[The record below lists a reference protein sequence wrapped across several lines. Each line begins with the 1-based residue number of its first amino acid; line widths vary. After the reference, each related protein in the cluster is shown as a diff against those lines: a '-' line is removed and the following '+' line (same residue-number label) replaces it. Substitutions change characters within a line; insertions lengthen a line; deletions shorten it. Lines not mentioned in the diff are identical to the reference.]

1 VTVIANRV
9 CNISLSTL
17 KSAPYL
23 LTKGDSIYAKV
34 ISTNLYGDSEVYSE
48 VGNGAVIENV
58 PDSPINLTNDL
69 ETTTD
74 TVIRITW

>member
-34 ISTNLYGDSEVYSE
+34 ISTNLYGDSEVFSE

-74 TVIRITW
+74 TVIKITW

>member
-1 VTVIANRV
+1 MTVIANRV